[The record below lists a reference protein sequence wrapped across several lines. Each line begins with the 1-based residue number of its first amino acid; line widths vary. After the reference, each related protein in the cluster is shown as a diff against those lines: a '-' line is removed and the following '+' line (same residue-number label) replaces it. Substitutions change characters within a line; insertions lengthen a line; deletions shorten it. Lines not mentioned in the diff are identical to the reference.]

1 MGFVERIKSIAAK
14 FNQKEQKREGIYCL
28 SQERGGGAP
37 APIVLGA
44 IGGLRPSTAT
54 AMVRQMTS
62 EQIEAHIKCFDPARG
77 KLLEDVVKKA
87 CEANSKVSAT
97 KLAQMHRT
105 SVAEIQQR
113 LIDLGYIEDKSGLH
127 YFTERG
133 RDVGGEYRKNHPEAS
148 NADGF
153 MVWPAD
159 LSI

>member
-1 MGFVERIKSIAAK
+1 MGFMERIKSIAAK
-14 FNQKEQKREGIYCL
+14 FKPKKQDGIYCL

-37 APIVLGA
+37 TPIVLGA

-54 AMVRQMTS
+54 AMVRQ
-62 EQIEAHIKCFDPARG
+62 IKDR
-77 KLLEDVVKKA
+77 
-87 CEANSKVSAT
+87 EANSKVSAT

-127 YFTERG
+127 FFTERG